1 MPTEIGKEW
10 TQIFAYDL
18 QTVGPREHAHKLG
31 ECSENCVMAR
41 EVKCVC
47 RCGGKNHGAANRQG
61 MPKLDKLLDLDGL
74 DVFPAEPPT
83 PEELAI
89 W

>member
-47 RCGGKNHGAANRQG
+47 RCGGKNHGAALKKDLKR
-61 MPKLDKLLDLDGL
+61 LDEFNGPNEQPGARGHQEQAP
-74 DVFPAEPPT
+74 VY
-83 PEELAI
+83 I
-89 W
+89 S